1 MNVIVYDEWI
11 KQSENLTK
19 QQLALLKAQNA
30 IGKSAY
36 EIYLDENNLTEE
48 DISAEDWLETLRG
61 PRGYKGNKGK
71 SAFEQAV
78 EGGYGGEEEDFIALL
93 GNLGNLNEAL
103 DEIIGDNLE
112 ELDNTLDEVIGEEI

>member
-1 MNVIVYDEWI
+1 MKVIVYEEWV
-11 KQSENLTK
+11 KQTENLTK

-36 EIYLDENNLTEE
+36 EIYLDENDLTEE
-48 DISAEDWLETLRG
+48 ELPLEEWLETLRG
-61 PRGYKGNKGK
+61 PRGYKGK

-112 ELDNTLDEVIGEEI
+112 ELDNTLDEVIVEEI

>member
-1 MNVIVYDEWI
+1 MKVIVYEEWV
-11 KQSENLTK
+11 KQTENLTK

-36 EIYLDENNLTEE
+36 EIYLDENDLTEE
-48 DISAEDWLETLRG
+48 ELPLEEWLETL
-61 PRGYKGNKGK
+61 KGK

-112 ELDNTLDEVIGEEI
+112 ELDNTLDEVIVEEI